1 MVECFKHPGNFRI
14 PGDECVS
21 CATERRNAETRARAA
36 AAKAKAMA
44 DTKKKDK
51 KAKK

>member
-1 MVECFKHPGNFRI
+1 MVECFKHPGKFHV

-21 CATERRNAETRARAA
+21 CATECRHAEVRARAA
-36 AAKAKAMA
+36 AAKAKAVA
-44 DTKKKDK
+44 DTKKRDK